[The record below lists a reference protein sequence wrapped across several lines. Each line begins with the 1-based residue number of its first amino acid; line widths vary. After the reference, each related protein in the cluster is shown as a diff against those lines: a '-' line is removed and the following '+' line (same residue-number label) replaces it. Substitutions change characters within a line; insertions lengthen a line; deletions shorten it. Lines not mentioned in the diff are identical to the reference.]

1 VIHDTGPA
9 SRWPRVFFLGTGRYL
24 SRVTVSLTSLPFDN
38 TFARLHPSLYEV
50 VDPTPLPDPYLVAF
64 SPDAAELID
73 LDSSAAA
80 DPATAEYLSG
90 NRRLPGAE
98 PLAMLYAGHQFGIW
112 VPQLGDGRAI
122 LLGQVRN
129 QHGALW
135 DLQLKGGGMT
145 RFSRMGDGRSVLR
158 SAVREF
164 LASEAMHGLGIPTT
178 RALSIV
184 GSDAPVYRETPET
197 AATLIRMAPSHVR
210 FGSFQILAA
219 RRMEE
224 RARELADYVIGEH
237 ERDLVGQPDRYV
249 RWLERV
255 VDSTADLVARWT
267 AVGFAHGVLNTD
279 NMSVLGLTL
288 DYGPFGFVDEYDPGF
303 ICNHSDHEG
312 RYAFDRQPA
321 IGLWNL
327 ARFAEALVPLVS
339 FEEANLALE
348 RYPSRFNGTYGTLLR
363 GKIGLT
369 TEQPDDQALVEEMFA
384 IMAANRV
391 DFTRWFRTLGQVTAA
406 TERAPTSL
414 REMVHDLER
423 LDGWV
428 GRYAARIRAEGD
440 SADRPARMNRVN
452 PKYVLRNYLAQRAI
466 DPAIGKDYSEIERL
480 RLLLRAPFDEHPA
493 MEAYADRSPPWA
505 RDLIVSCSS

>member
-1 VIHDTGPA
+1 MPIP
-9 SRWPRVFFLGTGRYL
+9 
-24 SRVTVSLTSLPFDN
+24 LTALTFDN
-38 TFARLHPSLYEV
+38 SFARLHPSLYQA
-50 VDPTPLPDPYLVAF
+50 VDPTPLPAPYLVAF
-64 SPDAAELID
+64 SPEAARLID
-73 LDSSAAA
+73 LDPDAAH
-80 DPATAEYLSG
+80 DPATAEFLSG
-90 NRRLPGAE
+90 ARPIPGAE
-98 PLAMLYAGHQFGIW
+98 PIAMLYAGHQFGVW
-112 VPQLGDGRAI
+112 VPELGDGRAI

-129 QHGALW
+129 HRGELW

-145 RFSRMGDGRSVLR
+145 RFSRMGDGRAVLR
-158 SAVREF
+158 STIREF

-184 GSDAPVYRETPET
+184 GSDALVYRETPET

-219 RRMEE
+219 RRLEE
-224 RARELADYVIGEH
+224 RSRELADHVIQEH
-237 ERDLVGQPDRYV
+237 ERDLAGEPDRHI

-255 VDSTADLVARWT
+255 VDRTADLVAQWT

-288 DYGPFGFVDEYDPGF
+288 DYGPYGFMDEYDPRF
-303 ICNHSDHEG
+303 ICNHSDHDG

-348 RYPSRFNGTYGTLLR
+348 RYPTRFSDRYGTLMRQKL
-363 GKIGLT
+363 GLT
-369 TEQPDDQALVEEMFA
+369 TAREDDPALVEEMFA

-391 DFTRWFRTLGQVTAA
+391 DYTRWFRHLALIGESSQG
-406 TERAPTSL
+406 APTVL
-414 REMVHDLER
+414 REAVHDLER
-423 LDGWV
+423 LDVWV
-428 GRYAARIRAEGD
+428 TRYLARTREDGVADTDRAAQMGQT
-440 SADRPARMNRVN
+440 N

-466 DPAIGKDYSEIERL
+466 EAAMRKDYSELERL
-480 RLLLRAPFDEHPA
+480 RVLLLDPYGEHPA
-493 MEAYADRSPPWA
+493 LERYADASPPSA
-505 RDLIVSCSS
+505 KDLVVSCSS